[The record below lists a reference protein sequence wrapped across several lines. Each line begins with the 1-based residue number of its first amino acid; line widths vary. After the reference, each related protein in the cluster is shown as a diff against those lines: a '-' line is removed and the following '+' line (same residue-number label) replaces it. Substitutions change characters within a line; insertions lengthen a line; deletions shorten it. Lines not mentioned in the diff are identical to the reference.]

1 MTDRKAL
8 LVGSLP
14 FGSEEEA
21 MQFTL
26 ETLGQALV
34 SLPDGEIGEITDEYP
49 KGKRAAWVMTAI
61 DICSAD
67 TENWQVI
74 KEKGRTSE
82 GFPADYNQVQKLKPR
97 RPVSEMHKYLNFG
110 YLDYFKA
117 SYPIF
122 QRLRNSHNR
131 PDLKFQVGVPTGLG
145 ITISMMPPLDALRYV
160 DAFNKRIAYEVNEI
174 LKLAPDVLIQI
185 ELPAELKLA
194 YTLPNFMMNLAL
206 RSLNGLVKK
215 IDPSA
220 QLGIHICLGDLNN
233 IALTQAK
240 TLDKLVRFSNLMVK
254 NWSPKHRLQYVHYP
268 LAEAAAPPPTDKGY
282 YQPLRDIH
290 LPKDVRFI
298 AGFVHEGNTPE
309 ANEQI
314 LQTIEAIRGTQIDI
328 ACSCGLGRRSNETAR
343 RLIEETKRLAINSL

>member
-14 FGSEEEA
+14 FGNEEEA
-21 MQFTL
+21 MGFTL
-26 ETLGQALV
+26 EKLGQALF

-49 KGKRAAWVMTAI
+49 KGKRAAWVMTAV

-74 KEKGRTSE
+74 KEKGRMAE
-82 GFPADYNQVQKLKPR
+82 GFPADYDEVQKLKPK

-122 QRLRNSHNR
+122 QRLREDHNR

-145 ITISMMPPLDALRYV
+145 ITISMMPPLDAIRYV

-174 LKLAPDVLIQI
+174 LKIAPDVIIQL

-194 YTLPNFMMNLAL
+194 YTLPNFMMSLAL
-206 RSLNGLVKK
+206 RSINGLVKK

-233 IALTQAK
+233 VALTQAK
-240 TLDKLVRFSNLMVK
+240 TLDKMVKFSNLMVK
-254 NWSPKHRLQYVHYP
+254 NWSTHHRLHYVHYP
-268 LAEAAAPPPTDKGY
+268 LAEAATPPPTDKAY
-282 YQPLRDIH
+282 YQPLRNIR
-290 LPKDVRFI
+290 LPKNVRFI
-298 AGFVHEGNTPE
+298 AGFVHEDNIPE
-309 ANEQI
+309 ANEKI
-314 LQTIEAIRGTQIDI
+314 LQTIEAIRGTQVDI
-328 ACSCGLGRRSNETAR
+328 ACSCGLGRRSNETAK
-343 RLIEETKRLAINSL
+343 RLIEEMKRLAINSL